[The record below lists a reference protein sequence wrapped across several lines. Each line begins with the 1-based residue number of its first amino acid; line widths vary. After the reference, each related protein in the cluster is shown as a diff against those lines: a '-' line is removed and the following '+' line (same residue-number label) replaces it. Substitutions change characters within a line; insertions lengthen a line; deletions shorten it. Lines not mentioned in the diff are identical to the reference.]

1 MNKDN
6 NKSPSDTKKPLLI
19 GLVATTIASLGLS
32 GYLVSTNNNSLD
44 RTSVVKNL
52 EKDKVSFEKVEQE
65 NIVTG
70 ISRIKISRKLDN
82 GETIF
87 NFMLVS
93 NDGNYLINDNILNLR
108 DRNPD
113 NSPKLMIKEM
123 LESSVAKNLDGLL
136 LKLNSAEF
144 IEFKIDYSNKA
155 DVKKPLKNITV
166 IADINDPKFHSL
178 YNNDLTKLDG
188 IHVKLYFIN
197 NLDDG
202 EKKFEKFYELY
213 SKDKNNA
220 IDLLNKY
227 TYEQEFFRNK
237 DLKDKTYNYSLVK
250 VALSSNDINVIPIT
264 INTDNKKFSLGTPD
278 LDTLKAQLF
287 EEQK

>member
-65 NIVTG
+65 NIVPG

-144 IEFKIDYSNKA
+144 VEFKIDYSSKN
-155 DVKKPLKNITV
+155 DVKKPLRNLTI
-166 IADINDPKFHSL
+166 IADINDPKFYAL
-178 YNNDLTKLDG
+178 YNNILTKLDG
-188 IHVKLYFIN
+188 INVKVYFIN
-197 NLDDG
+197 HLDDG
-202 EKKFEKFYELY
+202 EKKFEKLYELY

-227 TYEQEFFRNK
+227 SYDQDFFRNK
-237 DLKDKTYNYSLVK
+237 DLKDKIYNYSLVK

-278 LDTLKAQLF
+278 LETFKSQLF
-287 EEQK
+287 EEKK